1 MRLISTFA
9 LTALA
14 LAAPMFASAADLP
27 TPPGA
32 KNIVIVPGE
41 FTDASGWRV
50 VSDILYWKGYKV
62 TVVQPPHTSLEADI
76 AATQKELWK
85 QVGTVVLVGH
95 GTGGTVISNAG
106 TRGKVKSLVYVA
118 ALQPEVGE
126 TSMLLLH
133 SMPAPSDDIKTDFA
147 GYNTFDKTKFHD
159 DFAAD
164 LEVNRTNF
172 MALSQVPITQ
182 VALGTP
188 STDAVWRTKPTYG
201 IVATDDRALSPDLQR
216 WMYKRAGSKVTEIKA
231 SHVVYISQP
240 ELVAKVIEEAA
251 VNAK

>member
-1 MRLISTFA
+1 MRFVPTLA
-9 LTALA
+9 MAAMALA
-14 LAAPMFASAADLP
+14 SPMFASAADLP

-41 FTDASGWRV
+41 FTDGSGWRV

-62 TVVQPPHTSLEADI
+62 TVVQPSHTSLEADI

-95 GTGGTVISNAG
+95 GTGGSVISNAG

-126 TSMLLLH
+126 TSGQLLR
-133 SMPAPSDDIKTDFA
+133 SMPEPSDDVKTDFA
-147 GYNTFDKTKFHD
+147 GYSTFDPAKFHD

-182 VALGTP
+182 ANLGTP
-188 STDAVWRTKPTYG
+188 STAAVWRSKPTYA
-201 IVATDDRALSPDLQR
+201 IVATDDRAMSPDLQR

-231 SHVVYISQP
+231 SHAVYISQP

-251 VNAK
+251 INAK